1 MSASAAGFIP
11 GSGAGIVMLESLDS
25 AQARGARIYAEVI
38 GGHVNSGGQRGGGSM
53 TAPNPEGVVRCIRT
67 AMAMAGIKAS
77 QIDAINGHLTATFAD
92 PSELENW
99 RRALDVY
106 AAALPPLT
114 ATKRNIVR
122 AS

>member
-53 TAPNPEGVVRCIRT
+53 TAPNPEGVVRCI
-67 AMAMAGIKAS
+67 
-77 QIDAINGHLTATFAD
+77 
-92 PSELENW
+92 PP
-99 RRALDVY
+99 ALDR
-106 AAALPPLT
+106 
-114 ATKRNIVR
+114 KRVVEGKSVSVR
-122 AS
+122 VDCGGRRINQKQTPKTQKDYEKQQRN

>member
-67 AMAMAGIKAS
+67 AMAMAGDRKS
-77 QIDAINGHLTATFAD
+77 VG
-92 PSELENW
+92 SGKSVSV
-99 RRALDVY
+99 RVDVGGR
-106 AAALPPLT
+106 
-114 ATKRNIVR
+114 RNIKKNKEKN
-122 AS
+122 

>member
-53 TAPNPEGVVRCIRT
+53 TAPNPEGVLRCIRT
-67 AMAMAGIKAS
+67 AMAMAAIKDS
-77 QIDAINGHLTATFAD
+77 QIAATNGNLTATFPAHIELNHR
-92 PSELENW
+92 PS
-99 RRALDVY
+99 ALDIDC
-106 AAALPPLT
+106 T
-114 ATKRNIVR
+114 E
-122 AS
+122 